1 MMLLCAFWAAFV
13 AEQLHPD
20 RLLPIAVRQDVLM
33 ISYGFRMP
41 YSDSLRNEIFSQ
53 AKSVSPNRLSPRR

>member
-1 MMLLCAFWAAFV
+1 MLLCAFWAAFV

-33 ISYGFRMP
+33 ISYGSRMQ
-41 YSDSLRNEIFSQ
+41 YSNSLRNEIR
-53 AKSVSPNRLSPRR
+53 SPNKLNPRR